1 MKGFKEKSRSAVS
14 LDARIKANQNAERDF
29 DEWCLNLF
37 PKISLKANILDLGC
51 GTGKQIN
58 LFAEFLGRDSKI
70 FALDISGDS
79 LKTLKNNYSFSPD
92 TRPYGGEDD
101 E

>member
-1 MKGFKEKSRSAVS
+1 MKGFKEKARSTEA
-14 LDARIKANQNAERDF
+14 LDVRLKANRNAERDF
-29 DEWCLNLF
+29 DEWCLNMLLQT
-37 PKISLKANILDLGC
+37 PLSANILDLGC

-58 LFAEFLGRDSKI
+58 LFAEFIGRDSEI